1 MGCLVCKEVLVLG
14 KERTDLASFPIH
26 LVAYPAG
33 LPWTKKRAFLDSSI
47 PYALFAQALV
57 GDAQVARPS

>member
-1 MGCLVCKEVLVLG
+1 MNKEVLLLG
-14 KERTDLASFPIH
+14 RERTDLASSPVH

-33 LPWTKKRAFLDSSI
+33 LPWTKKRAFLDSRT
-47 PYALFAQALV
+47 PYALFAQVLV